1 MAAAHRAMR
10 PARKDIQSMTT
21 TLATLLLLL
30 GSVAC
35 DVTGQVCFKLGVG
48 HETEGAAG
56 APSLLHKV
64 LHSPWIA
71 LGVTV
76 YALEFV
82 LWFAALSRT
91 QLSIA
96 FPFTA
101 LGYVG
106 VVIASRYI
114 LNERISLRRWVGIGT
129 IVVGVV
135 LVTGQQLG

>member
-1 MAAAHRAMR
+1 
-10 PARKDIQSMTT
+10 MTT
-21 TLATLLLLL
+21 TLVTLLLLL

-48 HETEGAAG
+48 HEAVGAG
-56 APSLLHKV
+56 APSLAYKV
-64 LHSPWIA
+64 FHSPWIA
-71 LGVTV
+71 LGVAV
-76 YALEFV
+76 YAVEFV

-91 QLSIA
+91 QLSVA

-106 VVIASRYI
+106 VVMASRYI
-114 LNERISLRRWVGIGT
+114 LKERISLRRWAGIGT

>member
-1 MAAAHRAMR
+1 MTSTAA
-10 PARKDIQSMTT
+10 IV
-21 TLATLLLLL
+21 LLLL

-48 HETEGAAG
+48 HEPDNVRAG
-56 APSLLHKV
+56 SLLYKV
-64 LHSPWIA
+64 LRSRWIA
-71 LGVTV
+71 VGVAV

-96 FPFTA
+96 FPVAA
-101 LGYVG
+101 LGYAG
-106 VVIASRYI
+106 VVLASRFI
-114 LNERISLRRWVGIGT
+114 LHERISTRRWIGVGT

-135 LVTGQQLG
+135 LVTGRQLG

>member
-1 MAAAHRAMR
+1 
-10 PARKDIQSMTT
+10 MTP
-21 TLATLLLLL
+21 TLPILLLLV

-48 HETEGAAG
+48 HTATGPH
-56 APSLLHKV
+56 APSLVSKV
-64 LHSPWIA
+64 VHSRWVKLGIA
-71 LGVTV
+71 V

-96 FPFTA
+96 FPFSA
-101 LGYVG
+101 FGYIG
-106 VVIASRYI
+106 VVLASRFI
-114 LNERISLRRWVGIGT
+114 LNERVSLRRWAGIGA

-135 LVTGQQLG
+135 LITRQQLG

>member
-1 MAAAHRAMR
+1 
-10 PARKDIQSMTT
+10 MTT
-21 TLATLLLLL
+21 TLVTLLLLL

-48 HETEGAAG
+48 HEAVGAG
-56 APSLLHKV
+56 APSLAYKV
-64 LHSPWIA
+64 FHSPWIA
-71 LGVTV
+71 LGVAV

-91 QLSIA
+91 QLSVA

-106 VVIASRYI
+106 VVMASRYI
-114 LNERISLRRWVGIGT
+114 LKERVSLRRWAGIGT

>member
-1 MAAAHRAMR
+1 
-10 PARKDIQSMTT
+10 MTA
-21 TLATLLLLL
+21 TLVTLLLLL

-48 HETEGAAG
+48 HAAAGAG
-56 APSLLHKV
+56 APSLAYKV
-64 LHSPWIA
+64 FHSPWIA
-71 LGVTV
+71 LGVAV
-76 YALEFV
+76 YAVEFV

-91 QLSIA
+91 QLSVA

-106 VVIASRYI
+106 VVLASRYI
-114 LNERISLRRWVGIGT
+114 LKEHISLRRWAGIGT

>member
-1 MAAAHRAMR
+1 
-10 PARKDIQSMTT
+10 MTN
-21 TLATLLLLL
+21 TLVTLLLLL
-30 GSVAC
+30 GSVTC

-48 HETEGAAG
+48 HTDTGGA

-64 LHSPWIA
+64 LHSRWVA
-71 LGVTV
+71 SGVAV
-76 YALEFV
+76 YAVEFV

-91 QLSIA
+91 ELSTA

-106 VVIASRYI
+106 VVLASRHI

-129 IVVGVV
+129 IVVGVA
-135 LVTGQQLG
+135 LVTGQQFS

>member
-1 MAAAHRAMR
+1 
-10 PARKDIQSMTT
+10 MTA

-30 GSVAC
+30 GSVTC
-35 DVTGQVCFKLGVG
+35 DVTGQVCFKLGIG
-48 HETEGAAG
+48 HEPAG
-56 APSLLHKV
+56 TTTRSLFYKV
-64 LHSPWIA
+64 LHSPWVA
-71 LGVTV
+71 LGVGV

-106 VVIASRYI
+106 VVLASRYI
-114 LNERISLRRWVGIGT
+114 LNERVSLRRWVGIGT
-129 IVVGVV
+129 IVVGVL

>member
-1 MAAAHRAMR
+1 
-10 PARKDIQSMTT
+10 MTMT
-21 TLATLLLLL
+21 ATLATLLLLL

-48 HETEGAAG
+48 HEPDGDGTT
-56 APSLLHKV
+56 SLLHKV

-71 LGVTV
+71 LGVAV
-76 YALEFV
+76 YAVEFV

-91 QLSIA
+91 RLSIA

-106 VVIASRYI
+106 VVLASRFI
-114 LNERISLRRWVGIGT
+114 LGERISLRRWAGIGT

-135 LVTGQQLG
+135 LVTGQQFG